1 MAKILKVRVDHKLR
15 WFLLCHRRAQVV
27 PTRGRSTSRAQLN
40 GTVTHWWASCWDP
53 KRGEEVGVK
62 TSTEGTHC

>member
-15 WFLLCHRRAQVV
+15 WFLLCHREGTGGA

-40 GTVTHWWASCWDP
+40 GTVTHCVSFLLGP
-53 KRGEEVGVK
+53 K
-62 TSTEGTHC
+62 